1 MYKQYTEVP
10 EHEVIRSTIIQQTL
24 SERDPLLVTTSTHAT
39 IL

>member
-10 EHEVIRSTIIQQTL
+10 EHEAIRSTIIQQTV